1 MRKRYSAH
9 QNGGAVD
16 SIRNG
21 LIFGGT
27 GKLGTALSRVFADGW
42 SLRAVESAE
51 TDVTDKAAL
60 RSLLAAA
67 RPSVVFNAK
76 VIGGVDACEQAP
88 GLAFRINTRFPSHL
102 AELSQELGFT
112 LVHFSTD
119 AIFPDCAPG
128 AAHTESSVPA
138 PLNAYALSKYGA
150 DCLIPA
156 ITPRAYVLRLSV
168 QFGERPAAT
177 QFVERMLEQAL
188 QGAPLLRVASDVV
201 SSPSYSLDVA
211 ARVRSIIETGAPFGL
226 YHVANAGQA
235 SLFDLVSTAV
245 KLLGLDTRV
254 EPVPSATFPALGRR
268 SSVTPLA
275 SEKISALRP
284 WQEALAEF
292 CREFKAARGER
303 P

>member
-1 MRKRYSAH
+1 MDA
-9 QNGGAVD
+9 
-16 SIRNG
+16 IRNG

-27 GKLGTALSRVFADGW
+27 GKLGTALSRAFADGW
-42 SLRAVESAE
+42 NLRAVESTEA
-51 TDVTDKAAL
+51 DITDKAAL
-60 RSLLAAA
+60 RALLTAE
-67 RPSVVFNAK
+67 RPGIVFNAK

-88 GLAFRINTRFPSHL
+88 GLAYRVNTRFPAHL
-102 AELSQELGFT
+102 AELSLELGFT

-188 QGAPLLRVASDVV
+188 HGAPLLRVAADVV
-201 SSPSYSLDVA
+201 SSPSYSQDVA
-211 ARVRSIIETGAPFGL
+211 ARVRQIVEQSAPFGL

-235 SLFDLVSTAV
+235 SLHELVFTAV
-245 KLLGLDTRV
+245 KLLGLETRV
-254 EPVPSATFPALGRR
+254 EPVPSAIFPALGRR
-268 SSVTPLA
+268 SRVTPLA

-284 WQEALAEF
+284 WQEALADF
-292 CREFKAARGER
+292 CREFKAARGGR

>member
-1 MRKRYSAH
+1 MDYT
-9 QNGGAVD
+9 
-16 SIRNG
+16 RNG
-21 LIFGGT
+21 LIFGGA

-42 SLRAVESAE
+42 TLRTVESRE

-60 RSLLAAA
+60 RALLTQA
-67 RPSVVFNAK
+67 RPNVVFNAK

-102 AELSQELGFT
+102 AELSEELGFT

-119 AIFPDCAPG
+119 AVFPDCAPG
-128 AAHTESSVPA
+128 ATHTESSVPA

-188 QGAPLLRVASDVV
+188 EGAPVLRVASDVIC
-201 SSPSYSLDVA
+201 SPSYSLDVA
-211 ARVRSIIETGAPFGL
+211 ERIRQMLERSVPCGL
-226 YHVANAGQA
+226 YHLANAGQA
-235 SLFDLVSTAV
+235 SLFELVSTAV
-245 KLLGLDTRV
+245 GLLGLSTHV
-254 EPVPSATFPALGRR
+254 EALPSATFPTLGRR
-268 SSVTPLA
+268 SSITPIT
-275 SEKISALRP
+275 SEKIAPLRL
-284 WQEALAEF
+284 WQDALADF
-292 CREFKAARGER
+292 CREFKMLRRGAL
-303 P
+303 